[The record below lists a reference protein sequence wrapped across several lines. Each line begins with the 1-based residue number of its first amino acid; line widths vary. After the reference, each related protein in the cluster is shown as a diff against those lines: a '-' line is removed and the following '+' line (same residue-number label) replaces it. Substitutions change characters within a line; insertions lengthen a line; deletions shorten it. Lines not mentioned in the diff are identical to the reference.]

1 MALKIKKTKRLK
13 ILILGSNGQ
22 LGKTFN
28 EYKKI
33 RTKIFFIFLSQ
44 KKLNY
49 TISKKLEAFLKNKN
63 FDYIINC
70 CAYTNVEDSENKLRI
85 VKILN
90 FYLIKNLLKI
100 IEKSKT
106 IFIHFSTD
114 HVYDGNKKGQ
124 YLENDK
130 CKPLNYYGKTK
141 LMADNLIMNSKT
153 KAVIFRISW
162 LFSKWNNNFV
172 KKILEK
178 SKKEKTLSVVG
189 DQVGSPT
196 YSNDLVY
203 SLIKII
209 DKGYLK
215 KIKKPIIFNFRN
227 KGTTTWYNFS
237 KKILSYNNNLGCQ
250 IKSISYK
257 DYKTNVQRPTNS
269 KLSILKFQRYFEIS
283 IPHWKNSL
291 ERFFK

>member
-1 MALKIKKTKRLK
+1 MVFKIKKTKRLK

-33 RTKIFFIFLSQ
+33 RKNIFFIFLSQ
-44 KKLNY
+44 NKLNY
-49 TISKKLEAFLKNKN
+49 TITKKIEAFLKNKN

-70 CAYTNVEDSENKLRI
+70 CAYTNVEDSENKLKI
-85 VKILN
+85 VKLLN

-106 IFIHFSTD
+106 ILIHFSTD

-124 YLENDK
+124 YLEHDK
-130 CKPLNYYGKTK
+130 CRPLNYYGKTK
-141 LMADNLIMNSKT
+141 LMADNLIMNSKSQ
-153 KAVIFRISW
+153 AIIFRISW
-162 LFSKWNNNFV
+162 LYSKWNNNFV

-189 DQVGSPT
+189 DQFGSPT

-203 SLIKII
+203 SVIKII
-209 DKGYLK
+209 DKGYFK
-215 KIKKPIIFNFRN
+215 KIKKPLIFNFRN
-227 KGTTTWYNFS
+227 KGITSWYNFS
-237 KKILSYNNNLGCQ
+237 KKILSYNNNSSCQ
-250 IKSISYK
+250 IKLNSYK
-257 DYKTNVQRPTNS
+257 DYKTNVQRPANS
-269 KLSILKFQRYFEIS
+269 KLSILKFQRYFKIS